1 MHILTSY
8 SQVRKALRSTGLSD
22 TYKVKRQMMTMM
34 NLTRWTLRGNFQSSK
49 ARAVFHQVCWENE
62 LKRSS
67 IRSRQ
72 KVECFALVFEKC
84 QLNCLLPQ
92 QVQWNYE
99 IRVWT
104 YWIWNTKL
112 KIYQFQDFLLAGL
125 SSYELGCLALEQGVL
140 MERAGFAIWVSTR
153 PLWPAFHSY
162 LVLVDRWA
170 PGPNL
175 LRTLLP
181 YCYLE
186 IPSFVLIS
194 LLIFYFCQAASLFL
208 VVVWQVVNCLSPN
221 PISHLLKG

>member
-49 ARAVFHQVCWENE
+49 ARAMFHQVCWENE

-140 MERAGFAIWVSTR
+140 MERAGFAIWVSIH
-153 PLWPAFHSY
+153 PLWHTVHCY
-162 LVLVDRWA
+162 RVL
-170 PGPNL
+170 L
-175 LRTLLP
+175 LSRNTQLR
-181 YCYLE
+181 
-186 IPSFVLIS
+186 IDKSFDL
-194 LLIFYFCQAASLFL
+194 LFL
-208 VVVWQVVNCLSPN
+208 PGSVIIPGRRVASGQLSFPKPN
-221 PISHLLKG
+221 QPSA